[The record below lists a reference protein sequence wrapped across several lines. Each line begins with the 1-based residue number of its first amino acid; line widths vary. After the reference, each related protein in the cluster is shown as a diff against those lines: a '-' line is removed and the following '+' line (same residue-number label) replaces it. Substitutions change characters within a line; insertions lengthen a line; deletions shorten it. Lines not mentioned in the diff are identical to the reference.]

1 MIIGVICL
9 TVAVAAFIISILQF
23 KGKGYLFN
31 NAYIFASD
39 EERRNMDKKPY
50 YKQTGIVFLFIGIIF
65 LLNAIQV
72 LLRLSWIFWVI
83 VIVGV
88 IAVVY
93 AIISSAI
100 ISPKSNEKM
109 KK

>member
-1 MIIGVICL
+1 MIIGIICL
-9 TVAVAAFIISILQF
+9 IAAVAALIVSILQF

-50 YKQTGIVFLFIGIIF
+50 YKQTGTVFLFIGIIF

-72 LLRLSWIFWVI
+72 RLRLSWIFWI
-83 VIVGV
+83 IIIVGV
-88 IAVVY
+88 ITVVY
-93 AIISSAI
+93 AIISSLV
-100 ISPKSNEKM
+100 ISSKSNEKM

>member
-1 MIIGVICL
+1 MIICVICL
-9 TVAVAAFIISILQF
+9 IAAVAAFIISILQF

-39 EERRNMDKKPY
+39 EERKRMDKKPY

-65 LLNAIQV
+65 LLNAILV
-72 LLRLSWIFWVI
+72 LLRLSWIFYI
-83 VIVGV
+83 IIIVGV

-93 AIISSAI
+93 AVISS
-100 ISPKSNEKM
+100 KGNEKM